1 MSAKKTFEAKA
12 FAANSFA
19 CGTWRG
25 LGAAVSTVLVG
36 TWSNIYTVTVN
47 QPLIEL
53 YGNETITLSATSQI
67 EVING
72 TP

>member
-1 MSAKKTFEAKA
+1 MGGWFLVMSMM
-12 FAANSFA
+12 
-19 CGTWRG
+19 
-25 LGAAVSTVLVG
+25 GAGGVSSPASSAIVG

-53 YGNETITLSATSQI
+53 YGNETITLSATSRI